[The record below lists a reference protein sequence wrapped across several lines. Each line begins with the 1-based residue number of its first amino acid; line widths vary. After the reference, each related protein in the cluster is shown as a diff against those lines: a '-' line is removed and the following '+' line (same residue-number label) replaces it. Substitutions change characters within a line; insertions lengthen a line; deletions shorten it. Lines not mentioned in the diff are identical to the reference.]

1 MSPTHSLSW
10 AAVVALL
17 FTSPTW
23 ADNQTS
29 TLSPVETSGLPY
41 SISLQ
46 VADMGSAVLPTL
58 QSYAV
63 GTYNDQWIFM
73 AGRTNGLHNFT
84 SDGLVN
90 FPPASQNRDIWIID
104 PVTKETWTRSLS
116 ESDLSATAQN
126 ALSATATQ
134 YAQRGDT
141 LYVAGG
147 YLYANNN
154 FTTYNTL
161 TAVDLAGVVDWVKN
175 PVTANSLSSSVRQ
188 TSNDTLKVTGGDMEL
203 VNDRAHLVF
212 GQDFEGPYTT
222 GANGTYTQQIRSFD
236 IIDDGNTLSIANIT
250 TTTPA
255 DEYRRRDLNVVP
267 LAQTGP
273 DGPALV
279 ALSGVFTTTDGVWTV
294 PVEIA
299 ADGTPTMAA
308 PDLPETFKQAMNNY
322 SSAPILMYS
331 ASRGEN
337 HIVLPGGLSLQT
349 NQDGTFVTDNEVPFT
364 NQGTTIV
371 RDIEGHYVQFYLG
384 DVYPDII
391 DAVSGDPLLFGAG
404 AKFLLNPDLALI
416 DGAIDMDLLT
426 GETLLGWVFG
436 GITAE
441 IPNFG
446 PSRGSNV
453 LFEVMYTPVPEP
465 SSYVLLF
472 AGSIALFI
480 YHRRRKT
487 PSKN

>member
-1 MSPTHSLSW
+1 MSPRHILSR
-10 AAVVALL
+10 AAIAALL
-17 FTSPTW
+17 FASTAW

-29 TLSPVETSGLPY
+29 TLSPVQTSGLPY
-41 SISLQ
+41 TISLQ
-46 VADMGSAVLPTL
+46 VADMGAATLPTL
-58 QSYAV
+58 QSYAF
-63 GTYNDQWIFM
+63 GSYQDQWIFM

-104 PVTKETWTRSLS
+104 PVTRQTWTRALS
-116 ESDLSATAQN
+116 DSDLSTTAQN

-134 YAQRGDT
+134 YVQRDNT

-154 FTTYNTL
+154 FTTYDTL

-175 PVTANSLSSSVRQ
+175 SGSATPLSSSVRQ
-188 TSNDTLKVTGGDMEL
+188 TSDATLKVTGGDMEL
-203 VNDRAHLVF
+203 VNGRAHLVF

-236 IIDDGNTLSIANIT
+236 IIDNGTTLSIANIT
-250 TTTPA
+250 ATTP
-255 DEYRRRDLNVVP
+255 DGDYRRRDLNVVP

-299 ADGTPTMAA
+299 ADGTPTMAD

-337 HIVLPGGLSLQT
+337 HIILPGGLSLQT
-349 NQDGTFVTDNEVPFT
+349 DQDGTFVTDNEVPFT
-364 NQGTTIV
+364 NQGTTVV
-371 RDIEGHYVQFYLG
+371 RDLDGHYVQFYLG
-384 DVYPDII
+384 EVYPDVI
-391 DAVSGDPLLFGAG
+391 DAVTGDPLLFGAG

-446 PSRGSNV
+446 PSRGSNI

-465 SSYVLLF
+465 STYALLF
-472 AGSIALFI
+472 ASSIALFI

-487 PSKN
+487 TSKN

>member
-1 MSPTHSLSW
+1 MSLNHPSFR
-10 AAVVALL
+10 AAAFLL
-17 FTSPTW
+17 IAVSSTW

-63 GTYNDQWIFM
+63 GSYNDQWVFM

-84 SDGLVN
+84 QDGLIN
-90 FPPASQNRDIWIID
+90 FPPASQNRDIWVVD
-104 PVTKETWTRSLS
+104 PITKQTWTRALAD
-116 ESDLSATAQN
+116 SDLSDPAKN

-134 YAQRGDT
+134 YAQQNNT

-147 YLYANNN
+147 YLYADSN

-161 TAVDLAGVVDWVKN
+161 TAVDLPGVIDWVKGTN
-175 PVTANSLSSSVRQ
+175 TAALSTSVRQ
-188 TSNDTLKVTGGDMEL
+188 TTSPTLKVTGGDLEL
-203 VNDRAHLVF
+203 VNGRAHLVF

-222 GANGTYTQQIRSFD
+222 GANGVYTQQIRSFD
-236 IIDDGNTLSIANIT
+236 IVDDGTNLSIANVT
-250 TTTPA
+250 ATTPA

-279 ALSGVFTTTDGVWTV
+279 VLSGVFTTTNGVWTV

-299 ADGTPTMAA
+299 ADGTPTMAD

-331 ASRGEN
+331 ESRGEN

-349 NQDGTFVTDNEVPFT
+349 NKDGTFTTDNEVPFT
-364 NQGTTIV
+364 NQGTAVV
-371 RDIEGHYVQFYLG
+371 RDMEGNYVQFYLG
-384 DVYPDII
+384 EVYPDVI

-416 DGAIDMDLLT
+416 DGAIDMDALT

-446 PSRGSNV
+446 PSRGSNI
-453 LFEVMYTPVPEP
+453 LFEVMYTPIPEP
-465 SSYVLLF
+465 STYALFLL
-472 AGSIALFI
+472 AGSASVVIWL
-480 YHRRRKT
+480 RRRKAA
-487 PSKN
+487 